1 MLQPH
6 KRSSE
11 TRMYQPIQIRNIMLQ
26 PHKRSSETPTP
37 LELAPVLSRFNR
49 TSVRLKRSD

>member
-11 TRMYQPIQIRNIMLQ
+11 TLTYDADDG
-26 PHKRSSETPTP
+26 E
-37 LELAPVLSRFNR
+37 VWGFNR
-49 TSVRLKRSD
+49 TSVRLKRQEQP